1 MGGRLLL
8 LLVFLV
14 LSGPSQAHH
23 RRGHQNTEP
32 HLARIDCGKVRNF
45 VLKWE
50 AQRMLRKHGKD
61 LLFEEW
67 DELQSARSIYEIV
80 CFEA

>member
-1 MGGRLLL
+1 ML
-8 LLVFLV
+8 
-14 LSGPSQAHH
+14 LSGPAQAHY

-32 HLARIDCGKVRNF
+32 ELVRIDCGKVRNF

-50 AQRMLRKHGKD
+50 ALQRMLRKHGKD